1 MKNQLKTNFT
11 INEFNSIFIKI
22 SFFMKYTQEEIIK
35 IFKSVHN
42 EKYDYTKVI
51 YDGKFK
57 KVCIVCKK
65 HGEFHQTPHNHTNGK
80 GCPKCAKKFM
90 DTEYFIELAIEK
102 HNNKYNYSEVVYK
115 TAKEK
120 IKILCPIHGIFY
132 QTPDTHLR
140 GGGCFKCA
148 KNTKKTTNEFIQMS
162 NDKHNNI
169 YDYSKSIYC
178 GNKKKVCI
186 ICKKHGE
193 FLHIIHTFFLFPQ

>member
-11 INEFNSIFIKI
+11 VNEFNSIFIKI

-102 HNNKYNYSEVVYK
+102 HNNKYN
-115 TAKEK
+115 
-120 IKILCPIHGIFY
+120 
-132 QTPDTHLR
+132 
-140 GGGCFKCA
+140 
-148 KNTKKTTNEFIQMS
+148 
-162 NDKHNNI
+162 
-169 YDYSKSIYC
+169 
-178 GNKKKVCI
+178 
-186 ICKKHGE
+186 
-193 FLHIIHTFFLFPQ
+193 